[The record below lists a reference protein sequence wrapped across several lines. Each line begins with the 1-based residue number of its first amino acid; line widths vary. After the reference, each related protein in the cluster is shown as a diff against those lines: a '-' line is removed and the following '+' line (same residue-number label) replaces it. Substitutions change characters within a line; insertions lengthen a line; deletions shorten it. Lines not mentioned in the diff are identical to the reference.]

1 MVSLGIVVEDV
12 RSNSMQSNS
21 DTPGVVAP
29 PPVLFGVVFLIA
41 FLLQRVLPLAIPLT
55 PRALLWFTMIFL
67 DGSGLLALWATGF
80 MVHARTHI
88 NPLRPAKALVRGGPY
103 RFSRNPL
110 SVSLVMLY
118 IGMAFQIKSIWPLLL
133 LPPLLVVNHFGIIL
147 REERYLEAKFG
158 DEYRNYR
165 AAVRRWF

>member
-1 MVSLGIVVEDV
+1 MVSLGVVDDV
-12 RSNSMQSNS
+12 QLDSSGGKP

-29 PPVLFGVVFLIA
+29 PLVLFGIVILLA
-41 FLLQRVLPLAIPLT
+41 FLLQHMHRVAIPLS
-55 PRALLWFTMIFL
+55 PRTVKWCGAILL
-67 DGSGLLALWATGF
+67 DGSGLLALWAAGF

-88 NPLRPAKALVRGGPY
+88 NPLRPATALVKGGPY

-110 SVSLVMLY
+110 SVSLLMLY
-118 IGMAFQIKSIWPLLL
+118 VGLAFQMNSLWPIIL
-133 LPPLLVVNHFGIIL
+133 LPPVLWVYHVGIIL

-165 AAVRRWF
+165 AAVRRWL